1 MRCARARRM
10 LYLFR
15 DGELSEHEKK
25 ILANH
30 LERCAACASEARR
43 IPELNGLLSSLRS
56 VQPDVEYPEGLT
68 LSILRSV
75 DEVSRPTAVP
85 KDAWV
90 VIRRLRPLLAGSTIL
105 LVGAFF
111 LQTYSDAKR
120 ISELEGRLGQQ
131 DKLYAAQ
138 ERGLMQSVVDLALSL
153 SGGERRISR
162 FEASTI
168 MSAMLPALTS
178 EGGTARGTIVEILKR
193 KYPHLASLSP
203 GTELTPRERE
213 VVVEETRE
221 FLKEVD
227 HLIEQGGGSHVR

>member
-15 DGELSEHEKK
+15 DGELSEHEKR
-25 ILANH
+25 ILTKH
-30 LERCAACASEARR
+30 LDRCAACASEARR
-43 IPELNGLLSSLRS
+43 IPDLNVLLSSLRS
-56 VQPDVEYPEGLT
+56 VRPEAEDPEGLT
-68 LSILRSV
+68 LSIMRSV
-75 DEVSRPTAVP
+75 DEVSRPTAVQ
-85 KDAWV
+85 KDLWAA
-90 VIRRLRPLLAGSTIL
+90 IRRSRPVLAGSAIV

-111 LQTYSDAKR
+111 LQTYADAKR

-162 FEASTI
+162 SEASTM
-168 MSAMLPALTS
+168 MSALFPALAS
-178 EGGTARGTIVEILKR
+178 EGGTAQGTIIEILRR
-193 KYPHLASLSP
+193 KYPHLASLSA

-213 VVVEETRE
+213 VVIEELKE

>member
-1 MRCARARRM
+1 MRCAKARRM

-43 IPELNGLLSSLRS
+43 IPELNRLLSSLRS
-56 VQPDVEYPEGLT
+56 VRPDVEYPEGLT
-68 LSILRSV
+68 LSIMRSV
-75 DEVSRPTAVP
+75 DEMSRPTAVP

-105 LVGAFF
+105 LAGAFF

-120 ISELEGRLGQQ
+120 ISELEGRLLQQ

-138 ERGLMQSVVDLALSL
+138 ERGLMQSVVDLALGL

-162 FEASTI
+162 SEAS
-168 MSAMLPALTS
+168 MMMGALFPALAS
-178 EGGTARGTIVEILKR
+178 EGGTVQGTVVEILKR

-213 VVVEETRE
+213 VVVEETKE